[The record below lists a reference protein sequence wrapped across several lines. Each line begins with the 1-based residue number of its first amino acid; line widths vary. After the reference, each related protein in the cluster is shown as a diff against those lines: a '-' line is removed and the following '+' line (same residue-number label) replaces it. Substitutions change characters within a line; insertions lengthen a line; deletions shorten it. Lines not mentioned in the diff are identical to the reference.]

1 MCPLSHPSPSYQVHA
16 SSREKDRTTESG
28 FKKSCPKVPIVNF
41 GGYDFVP
48 CFSHIIGPLVK
59 HWMIVCVDERL
70 DWTQSSVEGED
81 QWLGWRLSL
90 SFWDPTTFH
99 ATGPFLL
106 LLFFCFC
113 WSFLWWSP
121 KTLLA
126 CPLVFSSSSC
136 YEIRAS
142 DRLEVLLFPFRPQS
156 HHMIT
161 WINFPLVLST
171 TIKNDLS
178 SFSHTI
184 LFLLIVSIPHCLR
197 SSLYQFLS
205 QVGFSFSC
213 LLSNNGQIKPQI
225 ESLSFFFSQSR
236 SLFLSRSIDREV
248 SCYGQLDAIHKFGP
262 FKCPAKVNRRL
273 L

>member
-1 MCPLSHPSPSYQVHA
+1 MSKSSHRKFRRLWFRALFLTYYWPLGPALNDRVCGRETGLDTIFCRRRRSVAGLA
-16 SSREKDRTTESG
+16 SLSLFGILQHSTQRAL
-28 FKKSCPKVPIVNF
+28 SC
-41 GGYDFVP
+41 
-48 CFSHIIGPLVK
+48 C
-59 HWMIVCVDERL
+59 CC
-70 DWTQSSVEGED
+70 SSVFVD
-81 QWLGWRLSL
+81 L
-90 SFWDPTTFH
+90 
-99 ATGPFLL
+99 
-106 LLFFCFC
+106 
-113 WSFLWWSP
+113 FLWWSP

-184 LFLLIVSIPHCLR
+184 LFLLMVSIPHCLR